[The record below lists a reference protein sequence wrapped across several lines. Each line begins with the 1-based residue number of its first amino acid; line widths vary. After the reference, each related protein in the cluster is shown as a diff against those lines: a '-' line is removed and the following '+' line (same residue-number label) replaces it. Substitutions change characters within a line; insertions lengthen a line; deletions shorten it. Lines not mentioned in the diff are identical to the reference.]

1 MYGWNGKI
9 GLLVPSVNTVVE
21 PETNRM
27 APEGTN
33 IYAARMRNATVDVEN
48 TKDMLSHVNRATD
61 ELASAKMDVIAFACT
76 AGSFFEGTSGEQEL
90 KTTIEHIAGVPAV
103 TTSGAVIEALQTL
116 KLKKIVV
123 ATPYPDDMNNLER
136 KFLAVNGFDVL
147 DIKGLGIVDA
157 WSIGT
162 VKPEETYEFAKKVFN
177 SDADGMFISCTNLR
191 TIEII
196 ERLEREIGK
205 PVVTSNQ
212 ATFWACL
219 KAIGYS
225 EAIQGYGKLLAECY
239 ILN

>member
-27 APEGTN
+27 APEGIN

>member
-1 MYGWNGKI
+1 MYGWKGRI
-9 GLLVPSVNTVVE
+9 GLLTPSVNTVVE

-27 APEGTN
+27 APEGIN

-48 TKDMLSHVNRATD
+48 TKDMLNHVNRAAD

-90 KTTIEHIAGVPAV
+90 KTTIERIAGAPAV
-103 TTSGAVIEALQTL
+103 TTAGAVTESLQTL
-116 KLKKIVV
+116 NLKKIVV

-136 KFLAVNGFDVL
+136 NFLAAKGFDVL
-147 DIKGLGIVDA
+147 DIKGLDIFDA
-157 WSIGT
+157 WSIGKVT
-162 VKPEETYEFAKKVFN
+162 PEETYQFARKVFRV
-177 SDADGMFISCTNLR
+177 DADGMFISCTNLR

-196 ERLEREIGK
+196 GRLEEETGK

-219 KAIGYS
+219 KAIGYT
-225 EAIQGYGKLLAECY
+225 EAIQGYGRLLAG
-239 ILN
+239 

>member
-1 MYGWNGKI
+1 MYGWKGKI

-27 APEGTN
+27 APEGIN
-33 IYAARMRNATVDVEN
+33 IYATRMRNATVDVEN
-48 TKDMLSHVNRATD
+48 TRDMLSHLNRAAD

-90 KTTIEHIAGVPAV
+90 KTTIERIASAPAV
-103 TTSGAVIEALQTL
+103 TTSGAVVKALRL
-116 KLKKIVV
+116 LHLNKIVV

-136 KFLAVNGFDVL
+136 KFLVANGFDAL

-157 WSIGT
+157 WSIGAVT
-162 VKPEETYEFAKKVFN
+162 PEETYDFARKVF
-177 SDADGMFISCTNLR
+177 SADADGMFISCTNLR
-191 TIEII
+191 TIEVI
-196 ERLEREIGK
+196 ERLEKETGK

-219 KAIGYS
+219 RAIRYT
-225 EAIQGYGKLLAECY
+225 ETIQGYGKLFE
-239 ILN
+239 NK

>member
-27 APEGTN
+27 APEGIN

-90 KTTIEHIAGVPAV
+90 KTTIERIAGVPAV

-136 KFLAVNGFDVL
+136 KFFAVNGFDVL

-162 VKPEETYEFAKKVFN
+162 VKPEETYEFARKVFN

-219 KAIGYS
+219 KALGYA
-225 EAIQGYGKLLAECY
+225 EAIQGYGKLCELS
-239 ILN
+239 NVP